1 MLLVREGK
9 ERDRS
14 MQSKQSTS
22 TQTCLIG
29 PFLVALDMRKY
40 FASLSSSAGFF
51 VKQGT

>member
-14 MQSKQSTS
+14 MLSEQSTN
-22 TQTCLIG
+22 TQTCLIS
-29 PFLVALDMRKY
+29 PFLVALDMREY
-40 FASLSSSAGFF
+40 VAGLSSNARFV